1 MPRRAQ
7 ELERGLGQDV
17 ICDPPQAHPCD
28 RESVP
33 ATVLGC
39 LSGGWGVG
47 AVLER
52 QTDGQGCG
60 SQSWDLQVSLIQSS
74 GPAASSGHIHFIA
87 LCPSP
92 RPFYPTVTAGHRGA
106 VPSGWRTEG
115 QGGDVRVSFEKPRL
129 GLRLFG

>member
-1 MPRRAQ
+1 MSSVTRPRPTH
-7 ELERGLGQDV
+7 V
-17 ICDPPQAHPCD
+17 
-28 RESVP
+28 
-33 ATVLGC
+33 TVSRPGHCPRLTIW
-39 LSGGWGVG
+39 GWGG
-47 AVLER
+47 RVLEG

-74 GPAASSGHIHFIA
+74 GPAASSGRIHFIA

>member
-1 MPRRAQ
+1 MSSVTRPRPTHVTVSWSRPLSSAAY
-7 ELERGLGQDV
+7 LG
-17 ICDPPQAHPCD
+17 
-28 RESVP
+28 
-33 ATVLGC
+33 
-39 LSGGWGVG
+39 GGEWRR
-47 AVLER
+47 VLEG
-52 QTDGQGCG
+52 QMDGQGCG

-74 GPAASSGHIHFIA
+74 GPAASSGRIHFIA